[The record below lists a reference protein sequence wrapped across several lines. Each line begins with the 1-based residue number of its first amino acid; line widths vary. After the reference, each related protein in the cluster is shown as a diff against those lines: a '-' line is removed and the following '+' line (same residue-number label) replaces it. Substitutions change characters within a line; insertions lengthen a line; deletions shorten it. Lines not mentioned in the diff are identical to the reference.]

1 VLSVL
6 KGLSQSLSRTKL
18 GMLSFGV
25 LPRSEWVSFTLG
37 YGYSSGYGLV
47 GMVVLGGW
55 LDSMILEVFSNI

>member
-1 VLSVL
+1 MLSVL

-47 GMVVLGGW
+47 GMVVLGAW
-55 LDSMILEVFSNI
+55 L